1 MKKSKKFTLT
11 AFLSIL
17 LLGLTS
23 CDTEE
28 ISDRIVTL
36 VQNMLPNIWI
46 TLMQLALF
54 IIVVILFIVF
64 AYKPLKKKLTK
75 RSDYIEKNIK
85 DSEEKVKE
93 ASANLEK
100 SNQLILDSEKKAGE
114 IIQAAQKTAEVRTLE
129 SEKEL
134 STKIEIAKAQAHK
147 DIEAERNNMLKDAH
161 KAIVESAI
169 TTSKEIL
176 KRDITKEDN
185 DKFVNDFVDELLK
198 DK

>member
-64 AYKPLKKKLTK
+64 AYKPLKKKLFEMKIPISSEYLSLTISLK
-75 RSDYIEKNIK
+75 SKAIIKTPHIFILIVKNI
-85 DSEEKVKE
+85 
-93 ASANLEK
+93 
-100 SNQLILDSEKKAGE
+100 
-114 IIQAAQKTAEVRTLE
+114 
-129 SEKEL
+129 
-134 STKIEIAKAQAHK
+134 
-147 DIEAERNNMLKDAH
+147 RNYKH
-161 KAIVESAI
+161 Y
-169 TTSKEIL
+169 
-176 KRDITKEDN
+176 
-185 DKFVNDFVDELLK
+185 
-198 DK
+198 

>member
-1 MKKSKKFTLT
+1 MKKSKKLTLT

-17 LLGLTS
+17 LLSLTS

-54 IIVVILFIVF
+54 IIVVVLFIVL
-64 AYKPLKKKLTK
+64 AYKPLKKKLSK

-85 DSEEKVKE
+85 D

-114 IIQAAQKTAEVRTLE
+114 IVQAAQKTAEVRAQE

-147 DIEAERNNMLKDAH
+147 DIETERNNMLKDAH
-161 KAIVESAI
+161 KTIVDSAI